1 MPRTLA
7 GLPQMM
13 RRKVGT
19 TSNQH
24 DPYTLGNTHDTMAG
38 TKGRETVKGEA
49 NPIKTGPSSD

>member
-1 MPRTLA
+1 
-7 GLPQMM
+7 MM

-24 DPYTLGNTHDTMAG
+24 GPYTLGNTHDTMAG